1 VLARRGAMPAATE
14 GAESAVVV
22 GVRVPCRDAQRR
34 VWQAIELVRRA
45 QRRQEEQRRPAVS
58 PSRAVRRMGPP
69 VSGGQATAETA
80 VGA

>member
-1 VLARRGAMPAATE
+1 MPAATE

-34 VWQAIELVRRA
+34 VWQAIELARRA
-45 QRRQEEQRRPAVS
+45 HRREEERR
-58 PSRAVRRMGPP
+58 RLAVRSPGAVRQMGPP
-69 VSGGQATAETA
+69 VSGGQAAAKTA